1 MMSLALG
8 ILTLALELNSPT
20 RTAGFKVRRECM
32 EAHRLLEE
40 MSTQDLM
47 SDEVIAAGPADLMS
61 DEVNDSDKEDGDL
74 QT

>member
-1 MMSLALG
+1 
-8 ILTLALELNSPT
+8 
-20 RTAGFKVRRECM
+20 M

-61 DEVNDSDKEDGDL
+61 DEVNDSDKEDGDF